1 MDEFA
6 CVTITGRPG
15 ESEAEFK
22 ARLVAFW
29 SHYLRT
35 RPDDYERVYAE
46 ASAFEADGGTVTRQY
61 LVGVEAVP
69 PLAAELAAQGV
80 GCAPVDADDLYSKYE
95 ATSPDWFQIEH

>member
-6 CVTITGRPG
+6 CVTVTGRPG
-15 ESEAEFK
+15 ESKAAFK
-22 ARLVAFW
+22 GRLVAFW

-35 RPDDYERVYAE
+35 RPDDYEGVYAE
-46 ASAFEADGGTVTRQY
+46 ASAFEADGGVVSRQY
-61 LVGVEAVP
+61 MVAVDAVAPLV
-69 PLAAELAAQGV
+69 AELAGQEV